1 MTRRGVLDVAIDDTQ
16 ERRVDPYL
24 GVRAFQINFKRNI
37 ATPVVGAC
45 IERRLAPPRRPRS
58 AIESA

>member
-24 GVRAFQINFKRNI
+24 GVRAFQINFKRNTLLPSI
-37 ATPVVGAC
+37 QMEPG
-45 IERRLAPPRRPRS
+45 L
-58 AIESA
+58 